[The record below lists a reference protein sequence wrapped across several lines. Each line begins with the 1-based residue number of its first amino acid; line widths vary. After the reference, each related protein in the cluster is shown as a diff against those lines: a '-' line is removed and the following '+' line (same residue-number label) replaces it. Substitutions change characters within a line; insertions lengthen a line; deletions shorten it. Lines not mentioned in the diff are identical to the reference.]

1 VGPKDG
7 QREHPLSA
15 VVDHLSN
22 LIRIPSISAISNRP
36 VIDYATAVLATHG
49 WSTREVSYADES
61 GAEKVNL
68 IAAPPGQSVT
78 ERAIDLA
85 FLCHT
90 DTVPSAKGWSLALQP
105 VLRGELL
112 HGCGACD
119 VKGFLACLL
128 TAAESPNVQWRN
140 GLRIVLTADEEIG
153 CIGSKQLIASN
164 ILRPKR
170 LVVGEPTSLRVARA
184 GKGYCLARVTILG
197 REAHSAL
204 PGQGV
209 SAIYAAAHLVSALE
223 QLSHQLAAETRSLF
237 DPPFTTLNVGTIE
250 GGSAKNIIPGRAEL
264 LVEWRPIPGAPPDR
278 IPTAIQEMLQHLQV
292 QYKGLHGSL
301 TLLRQEAGFETAA
314 ESHLVR
320 SIEKET
326 EQPATSIPFGSEAS
340 AWSAV
345 AEEVVVFG
353 PGDML
358 TAHSDRE
365 CVPLD
370 ELATAV
376 QVLRDMMQR
385 TEDHA
390 VVSLESGS

>member
-1 VGPKDG
+1 
-7 QREHPLSA
+7 L
-15 VVDHLSN
+15 N
-22 LIRIPSISAISNRP
+22 
-36 VIDYATAVLATHG
+36 
-49 WSTREVSYADES
+49 
-61 GAEKVNL
+61 
-68 IAAPPGQSVT
+68 
-78 ERAIDLA
+78 
-85 FLCHT
+85 
-90 DTVPSAKGWSLALQP
+90 ALQP
-105 VLRGELL
+105 ILRGELL

-128 TAAESPNVQWRN
+128 TAAESPNVRWLN
-140 GLRIVLTADEEIG
+140 GVRIVLTADEEIG

-164 ILRPKR
+164 VLSPKR
-170 LVVGEPTSLRVARA
+170 LVIGEPTSLRVARA

-209 SAIYAAAHLVSALE
+209 SAIYAAAHFVSALE
-223 QLSHQLAAETRSLF
+223 QLSRQLARGVHELF

-264 LVEWRPIPGAPPDR
+264 LVEWRPIPGASPDR
-278 IPTAIQEMLQHLQV
+278 IPTAIQEMLQHLEA
-292 QYKGLHGSL
+292 QYKGLRASL
-301 TLLRQEAGFETAA
+301 TLLRQDAGFQTTAETA
-314 ESHLVR
+314 LVR

-326 EQPATSIPFGSEAS
+326 GRPATSIPFGSEAS

-353 PGDML
+353 PGDMR

-370 ELATAV
+370 ELTTAV
-376 QVLRDMMQR
+376 QVLRAMMR
-385 TEDHA
+385 GTEDRRIDR
-390 VVSLESGS
+390 